1 MINLKIISLIL
12 NLFDEFIFMVGVFV
26 CFIFVIVV
34 IVKEIFVKLKFMV
47 INFLLFFVYICNK
60 I

>member
-1 MINLKIISLIL
+1 MINLRIISLIL

-26 CFIFVIVV
+26 CFILVIVV

>member
-12 NLFDEFIFMVGVFV
+12 NLFDEFIFMVGFFV

-34 IVKEIFVKLKFMV
+34 IVKEIFVK
-47 INFLLFFVYICNK
+47 IYGY
-60 I
+60 

>member
-34 IVKEIFVKLKFMV
+34 IVKEIFVK
-47 INFLLFFVYICNK
+47 K
-60 I
+60 IYGY